1 MKVRIIAVG
10 SKMPGWVEAG
20 WDDYAKRLG
29 SDLPVELVEV
39 PVAKR
44 SNNSNTLS
52 LMEKEAQGI
61 LAAIKS
67 GDRIV
72 ALDVLGKSLSTEQMA
87 AQLANWQQDG
97 RNTALIIGGPDGI
110 HPDLLKKAEH
120 KWSLSALTYPHPLV
134 RLVLIEQLYRCWSI
148 HHNHPYH
155 RA

>member
-1 MKVRIIAVG
+1 MKIRIIAVG
-10 SKMPGWVEAG
+10 SKMPGWVETG

-29 SDLPVELVEV
+29 SDLPVELIEV

-61 LAAIKS
+61 QAAIKP
-67 GDRIV
+67 GDRMV

-87 AQLANWQQDG
+87 SQLAHWQQDG

-120 KWSLSALTYPHPLV
+120 KWS
-134 RLVLIEQLYRCWSI
+134 
-148 HHNHPYH
+148 
-155 RA
+155 

>member
-1 MKVRIIAVG
+1 MKIRIIAVG
-10 SKMPGWVEAG
+10 SKMPAWVEAG

-29 SDLPVELVEV
+29 ADMPVELVEV

-44 SNNSNTLS
+44 GNNSNTAS
-52 LMEKEAQGI
+52 LMEKEAQSI
-61 LAAIKS
+61 VAAIKP

-72 ALDVLGKSLSTEQMA
+72 ALDVLGKALATEQMA
-87 AQLANWQQDG
+87 AQLAHWQQDG
-97 RNTALIIGGPDGI
+97 RNLALIIGGPDGI
-110 HPDLLKKAEH
+110 APELLKRAEH

>member
-1 MKVRIIAVG
+1 VKVRIIAVG

-29 SDLPVELVEV
+29 NDMPIELIEV

-44 SNNSNTLS
+44 VNNSNTLS

-61 LAAIKS
+61 QAAIKP
-67 GDRIV
+67 GDRII
-72 ALDVLGKSLSTEQMA
+72 ALDVTGKSLSTEQMA
-87 AQLANWQQDG
+87 AQLAQWQQDG
-97 RNTALIIGGPDGI
+97 RNIALIIGGPDGI
-110 HPDLLKKAEH
+110 HPELLKKAEH
-120 KWSLSALTYPHPLV
+120 RWSLSALTFPHPLV
-134 RLVLIEQLYRCWSI
+134 RLVLVEQLYRCWSI